1 MMAPQRQ
8 LFGTDGIRGVAGEFP
23 LDKRTVFAIGSAL
36 GHRLAAAGKHKRAV
50 IGQDTRE
57 SSRWIANIIASGLM
71 SAGIQVES
79 AGVLTTPGIAYL
91 ARSNSFAAGT
101 VNFTVNDNSNTALFS
116 VAGIKPGD
124 APLSRCVT
132 VTNAGSLP
140 LRLNLY
146 TGTLTGGLGSYLNL
160 SVLRGSFGAAQVYPG
175 CATFTSAGTV
185 YTGTLAAFPT
195 TAGSELSDGGGL
207 LAAGATRAFQ
217 FDISLQDNTAA
228 QGGSVSLPFT
238 FDATQ

>member
-1 MMAPQRQ
+1 VYVGAV
-8 LFGTDGIRGVAGEFP
+8 LVVLCATLV
-23 LDKRTVFAIGSAL
+23 TSAS
-36 GHRLAAAGKHKRAV
+36 AAFTS
-50 IGQDTRE
+50 QTR
-57 SSRWIANIIASGLM
+57 NN
-71 SAGIQVES
+71 
-79 AGVLTTPGIAYL
+79 
-91 ARSNSFAAGT
+91 SNSFAAGT
-101 VNFTVNDNSNTALFS
+101 VNLTVNDNSNTALFS

-140 LRLNLY
+140 LHLNLY
-146 TGTLTGGLGSYLNL
+146 SGTPTGGLGSYLNL
-160 SVLRGSFGAAQVYPG
+160 SVLQGSFGAAQVYPG